1 MREGSY
7 KILELQRK
15 IKILIKKKKQHTH
28 HCSLLSDFGV
38 LHEIILQASGRST
51 IMVSNH

>member
-15 IKILIKKKKQHTH
+15 IKMLIKKKKKTY
-28 HCSLLSDFGV
+28 SALLSDFGV

>member
-15 IKILIKKKKQHTH
+15 IKMLIKKKKHYS
-28 HCSLLSDFGV
+28 SLLSDFGV
-38 LHEIILQASGRST
+38 FHEIILQASGRST
-51 IMVSNH
+51 IMDSNH

>member
-15 IKILIKKKKQHTH
+15 IKILIKKKNNTHTIA
-28 HCSLLSDFGV
+28 LSC
-38 LHEIILQASGRST
+38 LTL
-51 IMVSNH
+51 VSYMR